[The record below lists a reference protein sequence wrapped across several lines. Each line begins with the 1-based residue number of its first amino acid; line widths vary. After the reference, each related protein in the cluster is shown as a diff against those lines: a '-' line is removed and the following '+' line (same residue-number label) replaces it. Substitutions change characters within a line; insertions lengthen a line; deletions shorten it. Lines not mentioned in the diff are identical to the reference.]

1 MHLLPA
7 AEGTQALLPA
17 TGSSRSSI
25 PGGAREGV
33 LGLRDT
39 QGRLCVC
46 GESHQ
51 ALRGAVEKLQVSESL
66 LVWAGS
72 LLRPDPVPVAPEPLS
87 AVYEENVDLQE
98 QVKELEHRCI
108 LFCGEMNTTGEL
120 ARQRPW
126 LVSRTVGKHL
136 RPDLIILVRGPSRPP
151 SGQESTLSLQN
162 QSAMLKA
169 CHRGG
174 GVHQPA
180 GAGQDDEGGEMNS
193 ATLAKSALRI
203 LFSLHKEKPGRDV
216 LTAAE
221 KPTALLREL
230 QNPRSVLAWA
240 ATPPPLLL
248 LD

>member
-51 ALRGAVEKLQVSESL
+51 ALRGAVEK
-66 LVWAGS
+66 
-72 LLRPDPVPVAPEPLS
+72 
-87 AVYEENVDLQE
+87 
-98 QVKELEHRCI
+98 
-108 LFCGEMNTTGEL
+108 
-120 ARQRPW
+120 
-126 LVSRTVGKHL
+126 
-136 RPDLIILVRGPSRPP
+136 
-151 SGQESTLSLQN
+151 LQN